1 VASKPGSDTAPIA
14 PVSLAKASPM
24 MAGPQEAP
32 PVFALAAA
40 AVALVALGVQILT
53 MLG

>member
-1 VASKPGSDTAPIA
+1 VASKPGADTAPIA
-14 PVSLAKASPM
+14 PVSVAQASPM
-24 MAGPQEAP
+24 MAGSQEAS

-40 AVALVALGVQILT
+40 AVALVALAVQIFT